1 MGWEKIIDIIH
12 NLLPSKKEGYVNELN
27 RLLVEYNKAL
37 HEGRDSDASIMRK
50 KMKVLRDKLGYSDD
64 I

>member
-1 MGWEKIIDIIH
+1 MGWEKIIDIIY

-27 RLLVEYNKAL
+27 RLLVEYDKAL
-37 HEGRDSDASIMRK
+37 HEGRDSDASIIRK
-50 KMKVLRDKLGYSDD
+50 KMKVLREKLGYSDD